1 MHFHFRA
8 SIKPIF
14 ENHVF
19 RGVLELFYPLKRPK
33 TRNSKENAPKIFF
46 FAEMGCIYTGPNYIK
61 RQSDSDNFLT
71 FWYTL
76 LCTFKQKF
84 ARTLCTFKQKLVHTM
99 YVRACCHEATFS
111 KTLAGVFFWC
121 LFMYRN
127 GTKNLKNL
135 GRRFHEWKLVWSF
148 GLIYSVKRVKN
159 SEKNAIFQNWPK
171 THPKML
177 YA

>member
-1 MHFHFRA
+1 MLFFRGQKMAFRAPKSKKGLQKPRKTTPQMVHQTFSSCVQHFRA

-99 YVRACCHEATFS
+99 YV
-111 KTLAGVFFWC
+111 
-121 LFMYRN
+121 
-127 GTKNLKNL
+127 
-135 GRRFHEWKLVWSF
+135 
-148 GLIYSVKRVKN
+148 
-159 SEKNAIFQNWPK
+159 
-171 THPKML
+171 
-177 YA
+177 